1 MTKSMPAPQTS
12 QSINSAQLAS
22 MAQANKDNQAVN
34 HPSSA
39 EGGHPPTGGHFG
51 LHPDAI
57 DNHLKFHGS
66 IDLGHGAEGIHL
78 GILNKPNEN
87 LWDHNLLGAFDGCF
101 APVAGVGHG
110 TELAGGLAPSNLKF
124 FEHEGAQ
131 MKPSGL
137 PGFHNTEEHF
147 THK

>member
-1 MTKSMPAPQTS
+1 MSKSTPVQIQQGPNIAELMR
-12 QSINSAQLAS
+12 ISAD
-22 MAQANKDNQAVN
+22 ANKENQAVS

-51 LHPDAI
+51 IHPDAI

-66 IDLGHGAEGIHL
+66 IDLGHGGEAIHL

-101 APVAGVGHG
+101 APISGVGQGH
-110 TELAGGLAPSNLKF
+110 ELAGGLVPSNLSYNT
-124 FEHEGAQ
+124 EIGQ
-131 MKPSGL
+131 MKPPGL

-147 THK
+147 RH